1 MLGNR
6 VLVNRLNFLALSVAT
21 LTVPFLHLAISQ
33 LFPQV
38 LPMNDVLL
46 YGYWLQM
53 MQTGDPIFG
62 IQQNFVYPY
71 VALVP
76 MVLAKLLGGGAG
88 ILVGWSVLVA
98 LLNFFATAFLAKW
111 GRGTAAGFAAAWA
124 WVLFL
129 FILGPAGVGRIDAIA
144 ASVAVVG
151 LVAFASGRVGMAMVA
166 FTIGAWVKIWPVAL
180 AAAAFFADKSKKAMT
195 NSIAYT
201 LSAIVLFAL
210 FAGGN
215 SSVLSFVFTQGGR
228 GIQIESPIAMF
239 WIWAAKLGVPDVG
252 IYYDREIITN
262 QVYGA
267 FVDEVSALST
277 LVLVV
282 ALLITVALTWRASRA
297 GADRN
302 QIFALASLTGVLDL
316 IVFNKVGSPQ
326 FMAWLALPLIALI
339 FFKVNKSWF
348 AVTSIFAIGVLTNL
362 VYPVF
367 YMDLMGLGDWS
378 VALLTVRNVLLIALL
393 VHANIRL
400 SALAKAPKIQTTNQ
414 AAL

>member
-6 VLVNRLNFLALSVAT
+6 VLVNRLNFVALSVAT

-53 MQTGDPIFG
+53 MQSGDPIFG

-76 MVLAKLLGGGAG
+76 MVLAKVIGGSAG

-98 LLNFFATAFLAKW
+98 LLNFFATAALVKW

-144 ASVAVVG
+144 ASVAVFG
-151 LVAFASGRVGMAMVA
+151 LMAFASGRVGMAMVA
-166 FTIGAWVKIWPVAL
+166 FTLGAWIKIWPVAL
-180 AAAAFFADKSKKAMT
+180 AAAAFFADKSKKVMT

-215 SSVLSFVFTQGGR
+215 ISVLSFIFTQGGR
-228 GIQIESPIAMF
+228 GIQIESPMAMF

-267 FVDEVSALST
+267 LVDEISALST
-277 LVLVV
+277 LVLVG

-302 QIFALASLTGVLDL
+302 QIFALSALTGVLDL

-339 FFKVNKSWF
+339 FFNVNKSWF

-378 VALLTVRNVLLIALL
+378 VALLTVRNLLLIALL

-400 SALAKAPKIQTTNQ
+400 GALAKAPIIQTKNQ

>member
-6 VLVNRLNFLALSVAT
+6 VLVNRLNFLALSAAT
-21 LTVPFLHLAISQ
+21 LIIPFLHLAISQ

-46 YGYWLQM
+46 YGYWLQL
-53 MQTGDPIFG
+53 MQAGDPIFG
-62 IQQNFVYPY
+62 IQQDFVYPY
-71 VALVP
+71 LSLAP
-76 MVLAKLLGGGAG
+76 MVLAKLIGGGAG

-98 LLNFFATAFLAKW
+98 LLNFFATASLVKW

-144 ASVAVVG
+144 ASVALLG

-166 FTIGAWVKIWPVAL
+166 FTLGAWIKIWPIAL
-180 AAAAFFADKSKKAMT
+180 AAAAFIADKKKKLMSTA
-195 NSIAYT
+195 T
-201 LSAIVLFAL
+201 LITLLCVLLFAFL
-210 FAGGN
+210 AGGN
-215 SSVLSFVFTQGGR
+215 SSVLSFIFTQGGR
-228 GIQIESPIAMF
+228 GIQIESPMAMF
-239 WIWAAKLGVPDVG
+239 WIWAAKFGVPEVG

-262 QVYGA
+262 QVYGT

-277 LVLVV
+277 LVLLG

-302 QIFALASLTGVLDL
+302 LIFALASLTGILDL

-339 FFKVNKSWF
+339 FFQVNKSWF
-348 AVTSIFAIGVLTNL
+348 AVTSIFAIGFITNL
-362 VYPVF
+362 VYPIF
-367 YMDLMGLGDWS
+367 YMDLMGLGDLS
-378 VALLTVRNVLLIALL
+378 VALLTLRNVLLVSLL

-400 SALAKAPKIQTTNQ
+400 SALAKMPSLQTRNQ

>member
-1 MLGNR
+1 MLVNR

-53 MQTGDPIFG
+53 MQAGDPIFG

-71 VALVP
+71 VSLVP
-76 MVLAKLLGGGAG
+76 MFLAKLLGGGAG

-98 LLNFFATAFLAKW
+98 LLNFFATASLVKW

-124 WVLFL
+124 WVVFL

-144 ASVAVVG
+144 ASVAVLG
-151 LVAFASGRVGMAMVA
+151 LVAFANARVGMAMVA
-166 FTIGAWVKIWPVAL
+166 FTLGAWVKIWPIAL
-180 AAAAFFADKSKKAMT
+180 AAAALIADKKKKLMSTA
-195 NSIAYT
+195 T
-201 LSAIVLFAL
+201 LITVLCILLFAL
-210 FAGGN
+210 LAGGN
-215 SSVLSFVFTQGGR
+215 TSVLSFIFTQGGR
-228 GIQIESPIAMF
+228 GIQIESPMAMF

-252 IYYDREIITN
+252 IYYDKEIITN

-267 FVDEVSALST
+267 LVDEVSALST
-277 LVLVV
+277 LALIG

-297 GADRN
+297 GAERN
-302 QIFALASLTGVLDL
+302 QIFALSALTGVLDL

-326 FMAWLALPLIALI
+326 FMAWLALPLIAI
-339 FFKVNKSWF
+339 IYFQINKSWF
-348 AVTSIFAIGVLTNL
+348 SVASIFAIGLLTNF

-378 VALLTVRNVLLIALL
+378 VALLTVRNILLIGLL

-400 SALAKAPKIQTTNQ
+400 GALSKAPKIQTTNQ
-414 AAL
+414 ATL

>member
-1 MLGNR
+1 MLGSR
-6 VLVNRLNFLALSVAT
+6 VLVNRLNFLALSAAT
-21 LTVPFLHLAISQ
+21 LIIPFLHLAISQ

-53 MQTGDPIFG
+53 MQAGDPIFG

-88 ILVGWSVLVA
+88 ILLGWSVLVA
-98 LLNFFATAFLAKW
+98 LLNFFATAFLVKW
-111 GRGTAAGFAAAWA
+111 GRGTAPGFAAAWA

-144 ASVAVVG
+144 ASVAVLG

-166 FTIGAWVKIWPVAL
+166 FTLGAWIKIWPIAL
-180 AAAAFFADKSKKAMT
+180 AAAAFFADKKKKLMSFA
-195 NSIAYT
+195 T
-201 LSAIVLFAL
+201 LLTLLCVALFAL
-210 FAGGN
+210 LASGN
-215 SSVLSFVFTQGGR
+215 RSVLSFIFTQGGR

-239 WIWAAKLGVPDVG
+239 WIWAAKIGVPDVG

-267 FVDEVSALST
+267 FVNEVSALST
-277 LVLVV
+277 LVLIG
-282 ALLITVALTWRASRA
+282 ALLITVALTWRAARA

-302 QIFALASLTGVLDL
+302 QIFALSALTGVLDL

-326 FMAWLALPLIALI
+326 FMAWLALPLIAII

-348 AVTSIFAIGVLTNL
+348 AVTGIFAIGALTNL

-378 VALLTVRNVLLIALL
+378 VALLTIRNVLLIALL

-400 SALAKAPKIQTTNQ
+400 GALAKAPKIQTTNQ

>member
-1 MLGNR
+1 MLVNR

-53 MQTGDPIFG
+53 MQAGDPIFG

-71 VALVP
+71 VSLVP
-76 MVLAKLLGGGAG
+76 MFLAKLLGGGAG

-98 LLNFFATAFLAKW
+98 LLNFFATASLVKW

-124 WVLFL
+124 WVVFL

-144 ASVAVVG
+144 ASVAVLG
-151 LVAFASGRVGMAMVA
+151 LVAFANARVGMAMVA
-166 FTIGAWVKIWPVAL
+166 FTLGAWVKIWPIAL
-180 AAAAFFADKSKKAMT
+180 AAAALIADKKKKLMSTA
-195 NSIAYT
+195 T
-201 LSAIVLFAL
+201 LITVLCILLFAL
-210 FAGGN
+210 LAGGN
-215 SSVLSFVFTQGGR
+215 TSVLSFIFTQGGR
-228 GIQIESPIAMF
+228 GIQIESPMAMF

-252 IYYDREIITN
+252 IYYDKEIITN

-267 FVDEVSALST
+267 LVDEVSALST
-277 LVLVV
+277 LALIG

-297 GADRN
+297 GAERN
-302 QIFALASLTGVLDL
+302 QIFALSALTGVLDL

-326 FMAWLALPLIALI
+326 FMAWLALPLIAI
-339 FFKVNKSWF
+339 IYFQINKSWF
-348 AVTSIFAIGVLTNL
+348 SVASIFAIGVLTNL

-378 VALLTVRNVLLIALL
+378 VALLTVRNILLIGLL

-400 SALAKAPKIQTTNQ
+400 GALSKAPKIQTTNQ
-414 AAL
+414 ATL

>member
-6 VLVNRLNFLALSVAT
+6 VLVNRLNFVALSVAT

-53 MQTGDPIFG
+53 MQSGDPIFG

-76 MVLAKLLGGGAG
+76 MVLAKVIGGSAG

-98 LLNFFATAFLAKW
+98 LLNFFATAALVKW

-144 ASVAVVG
+144 ASVAVFG
-151 LVAFASGRVGMAMVA
+151 LMAFASGRVGMAMVA
-166 FTIGAWVKIWPVAL
+166 FTLGAWIKIWPVAL
-180 AAAAFFADKSKKAMT
+180 AAAAFFADKSKKVMT

-201 LSAIVLFAL
+201 LSAIILFAL

-215 SSVLSFVFTQGGR
+215 ISVLSFIFTQGGR
-228 GIQIESPIAMF
+228 GIQIESPMAMF

-252 IYYDREIITN
+252 IYYDRDIITN

-267 FVDEVSALST
+267 LVDEVSALST
-277 LVLVV
+277 LVLIG

-302 QIFALASLTGVLDL
+302 QIFALSALTGVLDL

-339 FFKVNKSWF
+339 FFNVNKSWF
-348 AVTSIFAIGVLTNL
+348 AVTSIFAIGFLTNL

-378 VALLTVRNVLLIALL
+378 VALLTVRNLLLIALL

-400 SALAKAPKIQTTNQ
+400 GALAKAPIIQTKNQ

>member
-1 MLGNR
+1 MLVNR

-21 LTVPFLHLAISQ
+21 LIVPFLHLAISQ

-53 MQTGDPIFG
+53 MQAGDPIFG

-71 VALVP
+71 VSLVP
-76 MVLAKLLGGGAG
+76 MLLAKVIGGGAG
-88 ILVGWSVLVA
+88 ILVGWTVLVA
-98 LLNFFATAFLAKW
+98 LLNFFATASLVKW

-124 WVLFL
+124 WVVFL

-144 ASVAVVG
+144 ASVAVLG
-151 LVAFASGRVGMAMVA
+151 LVAFANGRVGLAMVA
-166 FTIGAWVKIWPVAL
+166 FTLGAWVKIWPIAL
-180 AAAAFFADKSKKAMT
+180 AAAAFIADKKKKLMSTA
-195 NSIAYT
+195 T
-201 LSAIVLFAL
+201 LITLLCVLLFAL
-210 FAGGN
+210 LAGGN
-215 SSVLSFVFTQGGR
+215 TSVLSFIFTQGGR
-228 GIQIESPIAMF
+228 GIQIESPMAMF

-252 IYYDREIITN
+252 IYYDEEIITN

-267 FVDEVSALST
+267 LVDEVSALST
-277 LVLVV
+277 LVLIG

-297 GADRN
+297 GAERN
-302 QIFALASLTGVLDL
+302 QIFALSALTGVLDL

-326 FMAWLALPLIALI
+326 FMAWLALPLIAI
-339 FFKVNKSWF
+339 IYFQINKSWF
-348 AVTSIFAIGVLTNL
+348 SVASIFAIGVLTNL

-378 VALLTVRNVLLIALL
+378 VALLTVRNILLIALL

-400 SALAKAPKIQTTNQ
+400 GALAKAPKIQTTNQ